1 MRRREFLG
9 VLGGG
14 VATWP
19 LAARA
24 QQPPKMVRLGF
35 LLTGSLAE
43 TRVNVDAFRKGLSEL
58 GYIEGQSFVIETRGA
73 DGWIERLPRLA
84 SELVALKVDVIVAAA
99 TPAGRAA
106 QQATTS
112 IPIVVAAMGD
122 PIRDGLVTSLARPGG
137 NLTGTSF
144 LGPELVPKRLSLLKE
159 VLPKVSRAA
168 VLWHPN
174 AFSNRTMADMLKE
187 TTDAAATLGLQIQFV
202 EVRSP
207 DELERAF
214 AAISEARAE
223 VLFPLPSPLLFAER
237 RRIVELA
244 ARNRLPGMFNTR
256 EFVELGGLIAYGA
269 SIADLNRRSATYV
282 DKILKG
288 TKPADLPVEQPTNFE
303 LIINLKAAKTL
314 GIDIP
319 LFLQQRAD
327 EVIE

>member
-1 MRRREFLG
+1 M
-9 VLGGG
+9 
-14 VATWP
+14 A
-19 LAARA
+19 
-24 QQPPKMVRLGF
+24 RLGF
-35 LLTGSLAE
+35 LFTGFLAE
-43 TRVNVDAFRKGLSEL
+43 TRANVDPFRKGLIEL
-58 GYIEGQSFVIETRGA
+58 GYVEGHSFVIEPRGA
-73 DGWIERLPRLA
+73 DGWIERLPGLA
-84 SELVALKVDVIVAAA
+84 SELVALKVDVIVAAS

-122 PIRDGLVTSLARPGG
+122 PIRDGLVASLARPGR

-159 VLPKVSRAA
+159 VLPKISRAA

-174 AFSNRTMADMLKE
+174 AFSDRTMAGMLKE
-187 TTDAAATLGLQIQFV
+187 TTDAAASLGLQIQFV

-207 DELERAF
+207 AELERAF
-214 AAISEARAE
+214 AAINEARAE
-223 VLFPLPSPLLFAER
+223 ALFPLPSPLLFAER

-244 ARNRLPGMFNTR
+244 TVNKLPGMFNTR

-288 TKPADLPVEQPTNFE
+288 AKPADLPVEQPTKFE
-303 LIINLKAAKTL
+303 LLINLKAAKTL